1 MKYLLT
7 YSLYLTKLHSPKNAK
22 SARCTKL
29 IHLLIQP
36 KQFVITL
43 GFDVIFRS
51 MLYKY
56 IASVYLRLAWRIS
69 VFS

>member
-36 KQFVITL
+36 KQFVITMGL
-43 GFDVIFRS
+43 T
-51 MLYKY
+51 LY
-56 IASVYLRLAWRIS
+56 LDRCFTNTLHQFIS
-69 VFS
+69 V

>member
-29 IHLLIQP
+29 IDLLIQH
-36 KQFVITL
+36 K
-43 GFDVIFRS
+43 S
-51 MLYKY
+51 
-56 IASVYLRLAWRIS
+56 LA
-69 VFS
+69 